1 MATFQPKAPDTGPHP
16 RREPRYDRPLTLENL
31 EAVFQGC
38 ADFMKREVYLH
49 GDRERVVTV
58 CYLLGMTRNERL
70 SDYILRPLAQDDA
83 LSRVPMD
90 EVFKRLRYGA
100 LYNLAALVRET
111 LDEVADDL
119 VAGSCVIFFPGNSL
133 ALTFRVVTEETRGVG
148 EPSNEPALKGVRESF
163 VESIRTNTSM
173 VRRHMKATQLKI
185 EEEIVGRQSRT
196 QVDILYLDGIA
207 DPDTVAQVKRRLRD
221 IDIDGVEA
229 AGNIEEY
236 LTDHLNTP
244 FPMMPYTQRPDRF
257 CQGLLEGRVGVMADG
272 LPFAWM
278 LPGTIDQFFKTGQD
292 RAFHWMTASAL
303 NLIRWFCAVITVL
316 VPGLYIAL
324 VTFHP
329 EAIPVKLA
337 LSIAAAKQEVPFS
350 TVFEVLIMLLA
361 FEVLQEAGLRL
372 PSPIGATV
380 SILGGLVVGNAAVE
394 AHIVSPAVLIAV
406 AIAGVAGYT
415 MPSQDFAS
423 ALRLWR
429 FLLAIAVS
437 IGGLFG
443 LAAGCAALIYH
454 LAGLETFGVPYL
466 APFTNGAG
474 QPRGHPSLLRLPLPR
489 MKWRDGAKNTKNRR
503 NQR

>member
-1 MATFQPKAPDTGPHP
+1 MGLFEPERTNSAPHP
-16 RREPRYDRPLTLENL
+16 RKEPRFPEPLSRENL
-31 EAVFQGC
+31 KKVFEGC
-38 ADFMKREVYLH
+38 VDYMERTVYLH
-49 GDRERVVTV
+49 GDRKRTVTV
-58 CYLLGMTRNERL
+58 CYLLGMARNERL
-70 SDYILRPLAQDDA
+70 SDYVLRPLAQDPA
-83 LSRVPMD
+83 LSQVP
-90 EVFKRLRYGA
+90 EEELFARLQYGA
-100 LYNLAALVRET
+100 LYNLAANRRTT
-111 LDEVADDL
+111 LDDVVNDL
-119 VAGSCVIFFPGNSL
+119 ILGSCALFFPGRGD
-133 ALTFRVVTEETRGVG
+133 ALTLPVVTEEKRSVG
-148 EPSNEPALKGVRESF
+148 EPENEPALKGVRESF
-163 VESIRTNTSM
+163 VESVRTNTAM
-173 VRRHMKATQLKI
+173 VRRHLKAPELKI
-185 EEEIVGRQSRT
+185 REHIVGRRSRT
-196 QVDILYLDGIA
+196 QVDVLYLDGIA
-207 DPDTVAQVKRRLRD
+207 DPDTVERVRRRLD
-221 IDIDGVEA
+221 GMDIDGVEA

-244 FPMMPYTQRPDRF
+244 FPTMPYTQRPDRF
-257 CQGLLEGRVGVMADG
+257 CQALLEGRVGLMADG

-292 RAFHWMTASAL
+292 RAFHWMAASAL
-303 NLIRWFCAVITVL
+303 NVIRWLCAYVTIL

-337 LSIAAAKQEVPFS
+337 LSIVAAKQEVPFS

-406 AIAGVAGYT
+406 AIAGVAGYA
-415 MPSQDFAS
+415 MPSQDFAA

-429 FLLAIAVS
+429 FLLAILAS
-437 IGGLFG
+437 AAGLFG

-466 APFTNGAG
+466 APFTSGAG
-474 QPRGHPSLLRLPLPR
+474 EPRGHPSLLRPPLPR
-489 MKWRDGAKNTKNRR
+489 MKWRDGARHTLNRR